1 MGTSGMGSKHDAVAD
16 AEVIIAHRALEAFL
30 LGLAPVARCARV
42 AEHAVVALGAR
53 RLVPTETDTWD
64 LAPGEG

>member
-42 AEHAVVALGAR
+42 AEHAVV
-53 RLVPTETDTWD
+53 V
-64 LAPGEG
+64 